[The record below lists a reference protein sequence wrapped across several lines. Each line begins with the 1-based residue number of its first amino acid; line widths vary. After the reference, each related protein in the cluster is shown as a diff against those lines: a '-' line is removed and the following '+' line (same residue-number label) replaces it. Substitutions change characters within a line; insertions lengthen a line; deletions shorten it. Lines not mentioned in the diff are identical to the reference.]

1 MKTRQE
7 FLEDF
12 FTRLCKT
19 GFRVELMEDGDLA
32 AEVYAGNVL
41 LCVVTRD
48 GEIIYE
54 AYDPDNARAL
64 EQVAGETRVRLNCC
78 VQPPCEGMERME
90 TSIHLTSGSYF
101 KMFESAA
108 MVLLCRWTT
117 LFGYEFVTCQK
128 AASKHNSRHFY
139 REQYFYDPVVAQGSF
154 MERSGLSLQSPLQF
168 STEELRLLV
177 SCCARCVMLD
187 NELDSAAESRIN
199 ALMAKM
205 ESYLPTEQ
213 EMSPRHC
220 FQHEIE

>member
-12 FTRLCKT
+12 FERLRKA
-19 GFRVELMEDGDLA
+19 GFRVELLPDGDLA
-32 AEVYAGNVL
+32 AEIYIGKRL
-41 LCVVTRD
+41 LCVITRD

-54 AYDPDNARAL
+54 TYDADNARTL
-64 EQVAGETRVRLNCC
+64 EQAAGDSRRELDCFI
-78 VQPPCEGMERME
+78 QPPFGDMGQMELV
-90 TSIHLTSGSYF
+90 SLTNGSFY
-101 KMFESAA
+101 KVFESAA
-108 MVLLCRWTT
+108 VVLLCHQTA

-128 AASKHNSRHFY
+128 AVPGHNHRRFY
-139 REQYFYDPVVAQGSF
+139 REKYFYDLVTAQGSF
-154 MERSGLSLQSPLQF
+154 MERSGLTLQSPLQF
-168 STEELRLLV
+168 SPEVLRLLV

-213 EMSPRHC
+213 ELSPRQC
-220 FQHEIE
+220 FQHEME